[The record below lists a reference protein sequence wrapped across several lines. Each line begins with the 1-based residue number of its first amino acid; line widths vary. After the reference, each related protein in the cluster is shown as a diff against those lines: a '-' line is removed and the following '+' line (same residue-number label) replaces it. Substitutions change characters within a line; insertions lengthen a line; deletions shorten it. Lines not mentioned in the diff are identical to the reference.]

1 VEGYRRADIEVLETG
16 VTSDVEERITDST
29 GKVRWLHTVKRPIRG
44 DDGRIEQ
51 ILGVAA
57 DITARKHLEEQL
69 LQSQKM
75 EAVGQLAGGV
85 AHDFNNVLTAIKG
98 FGELAMVQ
106 LDEQHAV
113 REDIVEICAAAD
125 RAAALTQQLLAFSRR
140 QLLVPVLLSPNTV
153 VEGIS
158 KLLARLIGAEVQ
170 CETRLSV
177 DVGLVRAD
185 PGQLEQVL
193 VNLAVN
199 ARDAMPNG
207 GTLTIETAD
216 VLLDDEAAAH
226 LSLVEVV
233 NPGRYAMLSVS
244 DTGTGMD
251 RATLSS
257 IFEPFFTTKEPGK
270 GTGLGLS
277 TVYGIVRQSG
287 GYLHVYSELGHGT
300 TFKLFLP
307 CAEGELAAA
316 VAAPDSAAPR
326 EVTETVLV
334 VDDDDGVRTTT
345 ARILA
350 RAGFEVLSAASPSE
364 AEELWTSHDGP
375 IHLLLTDVMM
385 PTMDGGE
392 LARRLLTSRPDARV
406 LYTSGY
412 TNESVVGRGL
422 ITSDT
427 AFLAKPFTIE
437 AVVRKAKEAL
447 AGRPVEIG

>member
-1 VEGYRRADIEVLETG
+1 
-16 VTSDVEERITDST
+16 
-29 GKVRWLHTVKRPIRG
+29 
-44 DDGRIEQ
+44 
-51 ILGVAA
+51 
-57 DITARKHLEEQL
+57 
-69 LQSQKM
+69 
-75 EAVGQLAGGV
+75 
-85 AHDFNNVLTAIKG
+85 
-98 FGELAMVQ
+98 
-106 LDEQHAV
+106 
-113 REDIVEICAAAD
+113 
-125 RAAALTQQLLAFSRR
+125 
-140 QLLVPVLLSPNTV
+140 
-153 VEGIS
+153 
-158 KLLARLIGAEVQ
+158 
-170 CETRLSV
+170 
-177 DVGLVRAD
+177 
-185 PGQLEQVL
+185 
-193 VNLAVN
+193 
-199 ARDAMPNG
+199 
-207 GTLTIETAD
+207 
-216 VLLDDEAAAH
+216 
-226 LSLVEVV
+226 
-233 NPGRYAMLSVS
+233 
-244 DTGTGMD
+244 
-251 RATLSS
+251 
-257 IFEPFFTTKEPGK
+257 
-270 GTGLGLS
+270 
-277 TVYGIVRQSG
+277 
-287 GYLHVYSELGHGT
+287 VYSELGHGT

-350 RAGFEVLSAASPSE
+350 RAGFEVLSAASPAE